1 MSLSLEET
9 ARLHGHKGPFL
20 VLGYRAGRKAVEILK
35 PETEFDLVA
44 ILYIPSITPYTCIAD
59 GVQGATRCTLGK
71 GNIAII
77 NSDEFKIV
85 FEKKSG
91 EKLIIWLDRDFIE
104 KIKSMNMDEAADM
117 VEKAGEGEIFCKI
130 ETML

>member
-20 VLGYRAGRKAVEILK
+20 ILGYRAGRKAVEILK

-44 ILYIPSITPYTCIAD
+44 ILYIPSTTPYTCMAD

-85 FEKKSG
+85 FEKKNGLRLS
-91 EKLIIWLDRDFIE
+91 IWLDKDFID
-104 KIKSMNMDEAADM
+104 KIKSMNMNEAA
-117 VEKAGEGEIFCKI
+117 EKAEKADEEEIFCRI
-130 ETML
+130 EVTR

>member
-1 MSLSLEET
+1 MSLSLDET

-20 VLGYRAGRKAVEILK
+20 VIGYRAGLKALEKLK
-35 PETEFDLVA
+35 PKDEFDLTA
-44 ILYIPSITPYTCIAD
+44 ILYIPSITPYTCMAD

-91 EKLIIWLDRDFIE
+91 EKLVLWVDKEFVKKME
-104 KIKSMNMDEAADM
+104 SMDMHKAAEEA
-117 VEKAGEGEIFCKI
+117 EKADWRMIFCRV
-130 ETML
+130 ETTR

>member
-20 VLGYRAGRKAVEILK
+20 ILGYRAGMKAIEILK

-44 ILYIPSITPYTCIAD
+44 ILYIPSITPYTCMAD

-91 EKLIIWLDRDFIE
+91 ERLIIWLNKEFIE
-104 KIKSMNMDEAADM
+104 KIKSMSMDEAA
-117 VEKAGEGEIFCKI
+117 EKAEKASEGEIFCKI
-130 ETML
+130 ETTQ